1 MMKKSM
7 ATGCAMNSVFT
18 VPTPRWQ
25 QKRKAK
31 LMKAKADVK
40 DRLAADKALYKERV
54 TQPWPVVK
62 PPR

>member
-1 MMKKSM
+1 
-7 ATGCAMNSVFT
+7 
-18 VPTPRWQ
+18 
-25 QKRKAK
+25 
-31 LMKAKADVK
+31 MKAKADVK